1 MKPLGIQWFVYLLQ
15 AVGYSLYLIQTGRLR
30 YPRWVVFL
38 GSMFLQT
45 LIMSLC
51 LPYYNQLVLLRPL
64 IYYSVHFLTLWSA
77 STETFRRKVGYFIIL
92 FLSSILA
99 DILSGALG
107 IYGMGRPTAEMLSA
121 GESTGRIITCSMYPI
136 NFTAITSICLAYY
149 QSMERSLRRKM
160 TFLLVLLAA
169 SQNLLLIGIGRFNL
183 EQAGESIIWYVLV
196 CGAVSI
202 LSQYYVYQTI
212 QSSVQAVQSQM
223 ELEQLKLQRDLDY
236 RYYRLAQESAA
247 ELSTFRH
254 DFKNQLQVAYALAEE
269 EPGKAVKLLGELEE
283 RLGAIRPLQYCA
295 NPIVNAI
302 LTVKAAQAEEQGI
315 AFTAQA
321 AVDGWKLEE
330 IDLSSLFSNLLDN
343 AIEGCQRSGSAHPS
357 IEVKASVRQGF
368 YLVRVTNTCGPD
380 VRIHGTSKE
389 DKQGHG
395 LGLSILQEIARKYGG
410 EFRTRTEN
418 GVFLAEIVMEAA

>member
-1 MKPLGIQWFVYLLQ
+1 MKLFGIQWFVYLLQ
-15 AVGYSLYLIQTGRLR
+15 EVGYSLYLVQIGRLR
-30 YPRWVVFL
+30 YPRWAVFL
-38 GSMFLQT
+38 GSMFFQT

-51 LPYYNQLVLLRPL
+51 LPNYNQLVWLRPL
-64 IYYSVHFLTLWSA
+64 LYYSVHFLTLWLA
-77 STETFRRKVGYFIIL
+77 SEETLRRKWGYFAIL
-92 FLSSILA
+92 LLASMLA
-99 DILSGALG
+99 DLLSGVLG
-107 IYGMGRPTAEMLSA
+107 IYGMGRPASELLSA
-121 GESTGRIITCSMYPI
+121 GESTGRIIGCSMYPI
-136 NFTAITSICLAYY
+136 NFTAISAVCLAFY

-160 TFLLVLLAA
+160 IFLLVLLAA

-183 EQAGESIIWYVLV
+183 EQAGDSIIWYVLI

-212 QSSVQAVQSQM
+212 QSSVRAVQSQM

-254 DFKNQLQVAYALAEE
+254 DFKNQLQVAYALAKR
-269 EPGKAVKLLGELEE
+269 EPEQAASLLGELEE
-283 RLGAIRPLQYCA
+283 RLNAIRPLRYCA
-295 NPIVNAI
+295 NPIVNTV

-315 AFTAQA
+315 GFTAQA
-321 AVDGWKLEE
+321 AVEDWSMEE

-343 AIEGCQRSGSAHPS
+343 AIEGCRRSGAKQPTL
-357 IEVKASVRQGF
+357 EVKAGTRQG
-368 YLVRVTNTCGPD
+368 YYIVRVTNTCGPD
-380 VRIHGTSKE
+380 IQLNGTSKE